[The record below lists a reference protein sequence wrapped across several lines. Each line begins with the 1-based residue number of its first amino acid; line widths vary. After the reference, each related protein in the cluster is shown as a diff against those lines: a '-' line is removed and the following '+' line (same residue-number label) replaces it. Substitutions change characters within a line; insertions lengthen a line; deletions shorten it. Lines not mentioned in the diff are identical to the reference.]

1 MNVCLFC
8 CSLYLVRVLI
18 VVIMGRWSEFSACIV
33 CQVVRLYSVVEIV
46 VMSGEV
52 ACCSV
57 VCGTLVGVSVLG

>member
-1 MNVCLFC
+1 M
-8 CSLYLVRVLI
+8 Y
-18 VVIMGRWSEFSACIV
+18 

-57 VCGTLVGVSVLG
+57 VRGTPVGVSVLSMMW

>member
-8 CSLYLVRVLI
+8 CSLYLVRVVI
-18 VVIMGRWSEFSACIV
+18 VVIMGRWSEFSACIG

-52 ACCSV
+52 VCCSV
-57 VCGTLVGVSVLG
+57 VCCTLVGVSV

>member
-1 MNVCLFC
+1 MCVFC

-33 CQVVRLYSVVEIV
+33 RQGVRLYSVVETV

-52 ACCSV
+52 AFCSV
-57 VCGTLVGVSVLG
+57 VCGTLVGGV

>member
-46 VMSGEV
+46 VMSGRWP
-52 ACCSV
+52 AV
-57 VCGTLVGVSVLG
+57 VLCAALWWVCQCLV